1 MSWDSG
7 LDITVSLSIAV
18 GVITGDPCLG
28 AAPGIG
34 LQSAVG
40 AAVLVIAAE
49 AGVHQAQGV
58 NLHIRKLHL
67 QDELRI
73 AAGII
78 IILFSLQ
85 MLGLFNFQ
93 ILNQ

>member
-1 MSWDSG
+1 MYIVHKEFIDSG
-7 LDITVSLSIAV
+7 LDITVALSVAV

-40 AAVLVIAAE
+40 AAALVIAAE

-58 NLHIRKLHL
+58 HLHIMTVHL

-73 AAGII
+73 GGKCRNRYSTSCVI
-78 IILFSLQ
+78 
-85 MLGLFNFQ
+85 
-93 ILNQ
+93 